1 VDWSHGWNDLSQID
15 LQDCGVLAYSGKVSL
30 QGVEQM
36 GTVIVEQAGRDRA
49 REVLEVATR
58 ELQVLM
64 EQRADIVRRIRSV
77 RTTIFGLADLFGKNS
92 REEFLGADLARVPR
106 RTKGVTDA
114 CRLALKESEI
124 PLTSHQVRD
133 KLRFQG
139 LEIEQH
145 KDPVA
150 TVTTILGR
158 LVEYG
163 EAATMIRADGKRTW
177 MWMEN
182 AERQQDVA
190 EQPQHLRS

>member
-1 VDWSHGWNDLSQID
+1 MGSI
-15 LQDCGVLAYSGKVSL
+15 A
-30 QGVEQM
+30 VEQ
-36 GTVIVEQAGRDRA
+36 GGSDKA
-49 REVLEVATR
+49 REVLQVATR
-58 ELQVLM
+58 ELQILL
-64 EQRADIVRRIRSV
+64 EQRAEIVKRIRSV

-92 REEFLGADLARVPR
+92 REEFLGADLARIPR

-163 EAATMIRADGKRTW
+163 EAVTMIRADGKRTW

-182 AERQQDVA
+182 MGQVQDTDRDVSQA
-190 EQPQHLRS
+190 PTD

>member
-30 QGVEQM
+30 QGAEQM